1 LGGLASS
8 GPAVFHTAASPSGRV
23 NSDRFS
29 YIVNPVVHDLPVR
42 SSITRALP
50 LKGHA
55 SLALPTTR
63 ALAGSADSSAGDK
76 AAASSTISAL
86 AQRRATG

>member
-1 LGGLASS
+1 
-8 GPAVFHTAASPSGRV
+8 V
-23 NSDRFS
+23 FS

-42 SSITRALP
+42 SSITRAPP

-55 SLALPTTR
+55 SLALPTTW
-63 ALAGSADSSAGDK
+63 ALAGSADSCAGDSSAGDK